1 MNKDSSEGMIQMLQ
15 DTILTF
21 FLININ
27 KNIYIYIYIL
37 KNIFKNGIY
46 HLSVKKIKIYEVYI
60 EY

>member
-27 KNIYIYIYIL
+27 KNIYIYIL

>member
-27 KNIYIYIYIL
+27 KNIYIYIYL
-37 KNIFKNGIY
+37 KIFLKMGYTIY
-46 HLSVKKIKIYEVYI
+46 Q
-60 EY
+60 

>member
-27 KNIYIYIYIL
+27 KNIYIYIYT
-37 KNIFKNGIY
+37 
-46 HLSVKKIKIYEVYI
+46 
-60 EY
+60 